1 MATRKYNPEN
11 RKSDDDDFLAGIR
24 QNKGGAKAAGS
35 GNQQENETAD
45 KASNEKK
52 TLFNIKVNDSTLK
65 AWKRFC
71 LEHDITLT
79 FAIKRAMAHLIDG
92 VKNGSVEI

>member
-11 RKSDDDDFLAGIR
+11 RKSDDDDFLASIR
-24 QNKGGAKAAGS
+24 QKKDGAKTAGS
-35 GNQQENETAD
+35 ETQEHKAAD
-45 KASNEKK
+45 TASNEKK

-79 FAIKRAMAHLIDG
+79 FAIKKAMADFIDG
-92 VKNGSVEI
+92 VKNGSVKI